1 MASKLPKD
9 KHSAANTMEALFNET
24 QLEAE
29 SRKEANFHDIEAAM
43 PKRFSR
49 TDVSLMD
56 KASSMHSP
64 SNSDC
69 VLTDSNLCRSP
80 RLQEPF

>member
-9 KHSAANTMEALFNET
+9 KLSAANTMQTLFNET

-29 SRKEANFHDIEAAM
+29 SRKEAKFPDIEATM

-49 TDVSLMD
+49 TDVSVMD

-64 SNSDC
+64 SNSHC
-69 VLTDSNLCRSP
+69 ILTDSNLRRSP